1 MQAVLLAVCLH
12 IHMSCPI
19 GPVFALPSPG
29 IPLAGQ
35 TAHGAPEA
43 RGRHVVLVFQEDGSC
58 RLHNACYGD
67 LARTSADTQI
77 TGCAEPASLVLE
89 IYQTELG
96 LAHDFVGDE
105 TPDSVPGTAN
115 TAKPALETEV
125 EFIAPGLLDHL
136 LRLFERRYYIQ
147 DHSPFGFRQDR
158 QDKQDLHE
166 GKIPGTNII
175 IMKTP
180 GHTMDHAS
188 LVVPV
193 KGKTYVVAG
202 DVFWWAENEE
212 QLTDRKSL
220 LNKKDP
226 LAVDEK
232 ALRKSRE
239 DILEIADF
247 IIPGHGKMFEV

>member
-1 MQAVLLAVCLH
+1 MNKISVLGEGYAREREGVGWEASSAVTL
-12 IHMSCPI
+12 I
-19 GPVFALPSPG
+19 
-29 IPLAGQ
+29 Q
-35 TAHGAPEA
+35 TKK
-43 RGRHVVLVFQEDGSC
+43 FNIICD
-58 RLHNACYGD
+58 
-67 LARTSADTQI
+67 
-77 TGCAEPASLVLE
+77 
-89 IYQTELG
+89 
-96 LAHDFVGDE
+96 
-105 TPDSVPGTAN
+105 PGTN
-115 TAKPALETEV
+115 TNILNR
-125 EFIAPGLLDHL
+125 GLKKHGLDHYRDINWVFLTHSHFDHNYRMAL
-136 LRLFERRYYIQ
+136 LGGNCIDYESWY
-147 DHSPFGFRQDR
+147 SA
-158 QDKQDLHE
+158 DKQDLHE